1 MSGVRATTIG
11 AMPDSATT
19 SATPTDATREELTR
33 EATRA
38 WSDARSFLFACLGN
52 VCRSPFAEGLALR
65 QVGRRH
71 AISAG
76 HYPVSGRRSPELAL
90 ATAPRFGVNLAS
102 HRSRVLSR
110 RMLEEADAVF
120 VFDEENY
127 EAVTSHHPGV
137 AERTHLLGALCHEG
151 PLHIADPFGGPA
163 SLYEAVYRQIAG
175 AIAAAGQAR
184 K

>member
-1 MSGVRATTIG
+1 
-11 AMPDSATT
+11 
-19 SATPTDATREELTR
+19 
-33 EATRA
+33 
-38 WSDARSFLFACLGN
+38 
-52 VCRSPFAEGLALR
+52 
-65 QVGRRH
+65 
-71 AISAG
+71 
-76 HYPVSGRRSPELAL
+76 
-90 ATAPRFGVNLAS
+90 
-102 HRSRVLSR
+102 
-110 RMLEEADAVF
+110 MLEEADAVF

-127 EAVTSHHPGV
+127 EAVTSHHPGA